1 MKTGELGPREQR
13 LLSLGGFFPVAVARN
28 RHDRWLDVPISSKGQ
43 ALASVP
49 TFRPQPGPPQD
60 HHHPAPVGSA
70 WCRSPFR
77 PPGASPR
84 PGPGCR
90 TRRGRRTPP
99 RRPETTIV
107 AGERHVTKEP
117 GAPAVDRMAPDLL
130 IAFQA
135 DPEAYREDNG
145 YVISV
150 QMCPRSVGRRW
161 RSVRHWRSGSGYR
174 LWRMAWKVISSD
186 SLSQTTHLS
195 PNPIGWDMPWTSQAT
210 LDFVFPAGQ
219 PVEEIPD
226 PLLYQGLGS
235 QAQVPGRFL
244 SHPAPDRLIGASV
257 RAVARQSLPS

>member
-1 MKTGELGPREQR
+1 MPVVPVSGKGAGRYRCGRCPSSDRGPALPRTITIRLRLGQH
-13 LLSLGGFFPVAVARN
+13 GGVAPLVYNVSHR
-28 RHDRWLDVPISSKGQ
+28 
-43 ALASVP
+43 
-49 TFRPQPGPPQD
+49 
-60 HHHPAPVGSA
+60 HPAPAVV
-70 WCRSPFR
+70 
-77 PPGASPR
+77 PGAT
-84 PGPGCR
+84 GILHLGN
-90 TRRGRRTPP
+90 
-99 RRPETTIV
+99 PETTIV
-107 AGERHVTKEP
+107 AGERHVTKET
-117 GAPAVDRMAPDLL
+117 GAPAVDRMAPNLL

-210 LDFVFPAGQ
+210 LDLVFPDGQ
-219 PVEEIPD
+219 PAEEIPD

-235 QAQVPGRFL
+235 QAQVSGGLL
-244 SHPAPDRLIGASV
+244 SHPAPDGLIGASV